1 MTPKFMAVLEMC
13 LELGIKRGLARA
25 YKHTD
30 EPSAVEI
37 ENALMLEITNEIY
50 EWFDTDVQK

>member
-1 MTPKFMAVLEMC
+1 MTPKFMPLLEMC
-13 LELGIKRGLARA
+13 LENGIKRGLARA

-30 EPSAVEI
+30 EPSSQEI

-50 EWFDTDVQK
+50 EWFNTDVQK

>member
-13 LELGIKRGLARA
+13 LENGIKRGLARA

-30 EPSAVEI
+30 EPSQQDI

>member
-1 MTPKFMAVLEMC
+1 MTPKFMPLLEMC
-13 LELGIKRGLARA
+13 LENGIKRGLARA

-30 EPSAVEI
+30 EPSSQEI

-50 EWFDTDVQK
+50 EWFDTDVPK